1 MHISLRNIDKSYQKN
16 KLIIKKV
23 NLEIFEDE
31 FLVLVGPSGSGK
43 TTILRMIAGLEE
55 ITGGKLYIDDILQ
68 NDKDPSVRNLSFVFQ
83 NYALLPNLTVSENI
97 LFGLLN
103 LKIPKLEKKFM
114 VENIAK
120 KLSLFDKMGS
130 YPRQL
135 SGGQRQRVALARALV
150 DEKKLVLFDEPL
162 SNLDAV
168 LRDGMR
174 KELIT
179 YHNLFKVTAIYVTHD
194 QIEAMSLATRVV
206 VLIDG
211 VVSQVGTPYQLYN
224 HPNNLDVATFIGSPT
239 ANILKTTFNGK
250 ELIHKNLIIKL
261 KHTQQKRLEK
271 HLNET
276 IYYMIRPQDVKVF
289 DSEKDNCFEAK
300 FVFEEN
306 YGNNK
311 LIHLEVS
318 GNPLQAIV
326 ENNWIVTD
334 KIYVDVSNNSYFFDS
349 SKKRVTE
356 VKFNQVI
363 FNEVT
368 VSDLILRELDNYGY
382 QVSFDLKDK
391 NDLSLEIKQTEDNCY
406 HLIYQDEV
414 IKINDLSYLFRHIVY
429 IK

>member
-16 KLIIKKV
+16 KLVIKKV

-55 ITGGKLYIDDILQ
+55 ITGGKLYIDDLLQ
-68 NDKDPSVRNLSFVFQ
+68 NDKDPSTRNLSFVFQ
-83 NYALLPNLTVSENI
+83 NYALLPNLTVYENI

-103 LKIPKLEKKFM
+103 LKISKLEKKRM
-114 VENIAK
+114 VESIAK
-120 KLSLFDKMGS
+120 KLSLYDKMGS

-179 YHNLFKVTAIYVTHD
+179 YHNLFKVTSIYVTHD
-194 QIEAMSLATRVV
+194 QIEAMSLASRVV

-239 ANILKTTFNGK
+239 ANILKTTFNGE
-250 ELIHKNLIIKL
+250 ELVCGDLTFKL
-261 KHTQQKRLEK
+261 NNTQQHQLEK

-276 IYYMIRPQDVKVF
+276 VYYMIRPHDVKVF
-289 DSEKDNCFEAK
+289 DSKEDNCFEAK

-311 LIHLEVS
+311 LIHLEIN

-326 ENNWIVTD
+326 ENDWVLTD
-334 KIYVDVSNNSYFFDS
+334 KIYVDISNNPYFFNQDR
-349 SKKRVTE
+349 KRVTE
-356 VKFNQVI
+356 NKFDQVI

-368 VSDLILRELDNYGY
+368 VSDSILRELDNYGY
-382 QVSFDLKDK
+382 KVSFDLNDK
-391 NDLSLEIKQTEDNCY
+391 NDLSLVIEKTNDNYFNLIHKDEI
-406 HLIYQDEV
+406 
-414 IKINDLSYLFRHIVY
+414 IKINNLSHIFKHIVY